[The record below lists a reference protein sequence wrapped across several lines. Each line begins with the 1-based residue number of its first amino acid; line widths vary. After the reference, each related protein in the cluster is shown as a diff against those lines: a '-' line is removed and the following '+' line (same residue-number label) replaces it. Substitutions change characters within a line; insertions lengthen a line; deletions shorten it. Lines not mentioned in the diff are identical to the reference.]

1 MAITNLSLA
10 DFKTT
15 QSDLDQVARKVSEAN
30 IASTINWQLSRSRSG
45 TAKVKE
51 MSEISGT
58 TAKPF
63 KQKGTGNA
71 RQGSK
76 RSVQMRGG
84 RTCFG
89 PTPRSFDFSFPKKMS
104 KKATGDAL
112 SIKINEQKVVL
123 LSNVEKCALKTAAF
137 NKFLNDNKIK
147 SALIVHSDDEEKN
160 QNLIKSARNIK
171 NVKILN
177 VAGLNTYD
185 LLRYQFLVIEDKL
198 FENLKK
204 GL

>member
-1 MAITNLSLA
+1 MAVTNLSLA

-15 QSDLDQVARKVSEAN
+15 QLDVAKVEREVSEAN
-30 IASTINWQLSRSRSG
+30 IAYTINWQLSRSRLG

-63 KQKGTGNA
+63 RQKGTGNA
-71 RQGSK
+71 RQGSR

-89 PTPRSFDFSFPKKMS
+89 PTPRSFDFALPKKIS
-104 KKATGDAL
+104 KKATADAL
-112 SIKINEQKVVL
+112 SIKINEEKVVL
-123 LSNVEKCALKTAAF
+123 LNNVEKCAIKTAAF
-137 NKFLNDNKIK
+137 NKFLNDNKIN

-160 QNLIKSARNIK
+160 KNLIKSARNIK
-171 NVKILN
+171 NVKVLN

-185 LLRYQFLVIEDKL
+185 LLRYQFLIIEDKL